1 MRMTRGEFIYDLT
14 RRSFFYSGGCD
25 KQVYRF
31 DANGNELNHWHM
43 DPLEKSIK
51 GVNPPFVYCMERSEH
66 DGSVFCGCGD
76 GSIRQ
81 LLSTEKGDE
90 AKVISVNHDYS
101 ISGVGLAPMS
111 EW

>member
-1 MRMTRGEFIYDLT
+1 MTSPLSVWNLT
-14 RRSFFYSGGCD
+14 PRPFFYSGGCD
-25 KQVYRF
+25 KEAYRF
-31 DANGNELNHWHM
+31 DANGNELNHWRM

-51 GVNPPFVYCMERSEH
+51 GVNPPFVYCMERSEQ

-90 AKVISVNHDYS
+90 VKVVSTNHDYS
-101 ISGVGLAPMS
+101 ISGVGVAPARES
-111 EW
+111 

>member
-1 MRMTRGEFIYDLT
+1 M
-14 RRSFFYSGGCD
+14 
-25 KQVYRF
+25 YRF
-31 DANGNELNHWHM
+31 DANGNELNHWNM
-43 DPLEKSIK
+43 DPLEKSIT

>member
-1 MRMTRGEFIYDLT
+1 M
-14 RRSFFYSGGCD
+14 
-25 KQVYRF
+25 YRF

-81 LLSTEKGDE
+81 LLSTEKGDRGE
-90 AKVISVNHDYS
+90 GDFGQPRLQHLGSRTGAD
-101 ISGVGLAPMS
+101 
-111 EW
+111 E

>member
-1 MRMTRGEFIYDLT
+1 MTSVWFICDLT
-14 RRSFFYSGGCD
+14 QRPFFYSGGCD
-25 KQVYRF
+25 KQAYRF
-31 DANGNELNHWHM
+31 DSNGNELNHWRM
-43 DPLEKSIK
+43 DPLERSIK

-90 AKVISVNHDYS
+90 VKVVSTNHDYS
-101 ISGVGLAPMS
+101 ISGVGLGMMGES
-111 EW
+111 